1 MSQSLPL
8 SEGRAMR
15 AVLIVCGLLMS
26 TDALADAKAGE
37 KKAQLCLLCHK
48 PTNVTASAP
57 LLEAQPSK
65 YLVQATTEYKT
76 GKRPDPAMKA
86 NVANLSARDIGDIAD
101 YFASRPPLLGVY
113 STDPA
118 KVAVGEKRVAELK
131 CGSCHGPTFA
141 GAEAVPRLAGQT
153 TGYLINQLEA
163 FAAARRTHPPLETPF
178 AKIGDFDSIAHYFT
192 AAK

>member
-1 MSQSLPL
+1 
-8 SEGRAMR
+8 MR
-15 AVLIVCGLLMS
+15 TALAAIGLLMS
-26 TDALADAKAGE
+26 IDAFADAKAGE

-48 PTNVTASAP
+48 PGNVMAAAP

-76 GKRPDPAMKA
+76 GKRPDPVMKT
-86 NVANLSARDIGDIAD
+86 NVATLSTRDIRDIAD
-101 YFASRPPLLGVY
+101 YFASRAPVLGAY

-118 KVAVGEKRVAELK
+118 KAAVGERRVAEMK
-131 CGSCHGPTFA
+131 CASCHGPTFA

-153 TGYLINQLEA
+153 TGYLIGQLEA
-163 FAAARRTHPPLETPF
+163 FAAGRRNHPPVETPF
-178 AKIGDFDSIAHYFT
+178 DKMGDFEAIAHYFT

>member
-1 MSQSLPL
+1 
-8 SEGRAMR
+8 MR
-15 AVLIVCGLLMS
+15 TVLIAFGLLMA

-48 PTNVTASAP
+48 ATNVMASAP

-65 YLVQATTEYKT
+65 YLVQATNDYRT
-76 GKRPDPAMKA
+76 GKRPDPVMKT
-86 NVANLSARDIGDIAD
+86 NVANLSARDIADIAD
-101 YFASRPPLLGVY
+101 YFASRPPVLGVY

-118 KVAVGEKRVAELK
+118 KVAIGEKRVAEMK

-141 GAEAVPRLAGQT
+141 GAGAVPRLAGQT
-153 TGYLINQLEA
+153 TGYLISQLEA
-163 FAAARRTHPPLETPF
+163 FTGGRRTHPPIETPF
-178 AKIGDFDSIAHYFT
+178 DKIGDFEAIAHYFT